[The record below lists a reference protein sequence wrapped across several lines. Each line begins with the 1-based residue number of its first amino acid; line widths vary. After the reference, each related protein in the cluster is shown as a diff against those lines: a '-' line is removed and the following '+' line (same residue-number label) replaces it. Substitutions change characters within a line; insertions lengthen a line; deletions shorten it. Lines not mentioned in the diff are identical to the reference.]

1 MANNGSSGKTAD
13 LDPLDGA
20 VGEALQTLADPEL
33 TPEGR
38 TAKTLLELS
47 ELAYLNQQRR
57 DAAAHDIAA
66 FTKVI
71 REARLSGNSHM
82 MMTELGKL
90 DLLLRKVHARPIPQ
104 PSKSDVKKE
113 WVPRL
118 NGNNPR
124 WSSFLAEGMID
135 FLLAADELP
144 QAVAPDGAVLTT
156 KGRTLTREQVAVML
170 RPSYAD
176 PKV

>member
-33 TPEGR
+33 TPECR
-38 TAKTLLELS
+38 CAKTLLELAD
-47 ELAYLNQQRR
+47 LPYLNQQRR

-71 REARLSGNSHM
+71 REARLSGNSEM

-104 PSKSDVKKE
+104 PTKSDLKRA

-118 NGNNPR
+118 NDNR

-135 FLLAADELP
+135 FLLCADELP
-144 QAVAPDGAVLTT
+144 QAIQPNGAGLTT
-156 KGRTLTREQVAVML
+156 RGRTFR
-170 RPSYAD
+170 R
-176 PKV
+176 